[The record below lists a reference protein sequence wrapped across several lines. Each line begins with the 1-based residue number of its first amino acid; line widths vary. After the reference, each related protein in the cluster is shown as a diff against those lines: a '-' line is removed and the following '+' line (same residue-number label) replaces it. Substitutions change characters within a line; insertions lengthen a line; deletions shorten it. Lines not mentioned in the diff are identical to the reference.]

1 MSASVKAIQDLKL
14 EGSQMEMPVPQ
25 FHSVEQSKETYSI
38 KPLPN
43 KQLAKRRSSVP
54 IKPFTP
60 QVLSHLKKRTELMQI
75 ATKYT
80 STSQENLNQ
89 KSFEKKK
96 QNSAKNGASSNKCDD
111 LEAKLKKIM
120 VLFISVVISK

>member
-14 EGSQMEMPVPQ
+14 EGSQMEMPTSQ
-25 FHSVEQSKETYSI
+25 FHSVEQFKETYSI

-43 KQLAKRRSSVP
+43 KQLANRRSSVP

-60 QVLSHLKKRTELMQI
+60 QVLSHLKKRNELMQI
-75 ATKYT
+75 ATKYN
-80 STSQENLNQ
+80 SSSQENLNQ
-89 KSFEKKK
+89 KPFEKKK
-96 QNSAKNGASSNKCDD
+96 QNSAKKDASSSKSDD

-120 VLFISVVISK
+120 VLFTSVVVSK